1 MRQPGIGRISS
12 CARFTSQMAKK
23 KKTHITIGDN
33 ETSKSNKVNEANDAP
48 ENWERLYNNILEMR
62 KEKNA
67 PVDTMG
73 CEKIQDLEVEPKV
86 HGYFKFK
93 SIKKVSIL
101 DVLLGSKTS
110 LLGFAYVVL
119 ANQR

>member
-1 MRQPGIGRISS
+1 MHKAGIGRISS

-93 SIKKVSIL
+93 SIKKVNIL

>member
-1 MRQPGIGRISS
+1 MHKPGIGRISS

-93 SIKKVSIL
+93 SIKKVNIL

>member
-1 MRQPGIGRISS
+1 MHKPGIGRISS
-12 CARFTSQMAKK
+12 FARFTSQMAKK

-93 SIKKVSIL
+93 SIKK
-101 DVLLGSKTS
+101 LL
-110 LLGFAYVVL
+110 F
-119 ANQR
+119 

>member
-1 MRQPGIGRISS
+1 MQKPGIGRISS

-93 SIKKVSIL
+93 SIKK
-101 DVLLGSKTS
+101 LL
-110 LLGFAYVVL
+110 F
-119 ANQR
+119 